1 MVVGHSIGTKL
12 VERLDEKTLQ
22 MVNEKLPVT
31 RIDLALRIVT
41 PPRGEIDIPKIRALI
56 HQLRDKAGMQFG
68 LITFDQYQSQESL
81 KSLQDA
87 GFTASLF
94 SVDDDTT
101 AYDMLKQALYD
112 ERVLCYEFPKLEEEL
127 ARLERAG
134 HKVDHPAQAG
144 GSKDL
149 ADCLAAVVHHV
160 EEGWRRGA
168 GSLGM
173 FQLGS
178 VERPEQEDDVDAVRA
193 RAAAKIINGQ
203 PLTSREEDTWIF
215 GL

>member
-1 MVVGHSIGTKL
+1 
-12 VERLDEKTLQ
+12 
-22 MVNEKLPVT
+22 
-31 RIDLALRIVT
+31 

-81 KSLQDA
+81 KSLKDS
-87 GFTASLF
+87 GFTADNF
-94 SVDDDTT
+94 SVDNDTT

-112 ERVLCYEFPKLEEEL
+112 GRVLCYEFPKLEEEL

-134 HKVDHPAQAG
+134 HKIDHPAQAG
-144 GSKDL
+144 SSKDL

-160 EEGWRRGA
+160 EEGWRAGA
-168 GSLGM
+168 GSLGL

-178 VERPEQEDDVDAVRA
+178 VELPEQEDDRATVAA
-193 RAAAKIINGQ
+193 RAAAKVINGQ
-203 PLTSREEDTWIF
+203 PLTGDEENALIGF
-215 GL
+215 